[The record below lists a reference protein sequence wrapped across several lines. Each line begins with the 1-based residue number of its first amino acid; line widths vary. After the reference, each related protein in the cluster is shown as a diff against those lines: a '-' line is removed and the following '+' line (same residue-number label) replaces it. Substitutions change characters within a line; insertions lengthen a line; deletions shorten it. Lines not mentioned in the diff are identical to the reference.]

1 MAALSQR
8 EFAKLLGVSHVQVNR
23 AIKRGR
29 VTRGVTADGK
39 IEDPEAAR
47 AEYEATLDLTRAAPH
62 VHMQAAQRQGR
73 APRPGPT
80 SSAADAA
87 PPGGAPPVA
96 VLGGSF
102 NENNAAKV
110 YWQARQAQL
119 DFERESGELIPAREV
134 EAEWTTLLVA
144 VRTRLMGIPT
154 RLKQAVPEMT
164 TGAVA
169 EVEELIRE
177 ALEELVATEGR

>member
-1 MAALSQR
+1 MAVLSQR

-39 IEDPEAAR
+39 ISDPDAAR

-62 VHMQAAQRQGR
+62 VHVQAAQRQAKAR
-73 APRPGPT
+73 APT
-80 SSAADAA
+80 
-87 PPGGAPPVA
+87 PPGEGPVSPVGEPPPA
-96 VLGGSF
+96 VLGGTF

-110 YWQARQAQL
+110 YWQARQARL
-119 DFERESGELIPAREV
+119 DFERESGELVPAREV

-169 EVEELIRE
+169 EVEGLIRE
-177 ALEELVATEGR
+177 ALEELVAAEGEG